1 MFCNADT
8 DTYVLEQVRVLA
20 AERRPINNTETA
32 RGGLTAFVD
41 MGWCTPDIV
50 TSGHPWMGYQKV
62 HDEIS

>member
-1 MFCNADT
+1 
-8 DTYVLEQVRVLA
+8 VRVLA
-20 AERRPINNTETA
+20 AERRPINTEPA